1 MDFLIEKIIKYNN
14 PTVVGLDPD
23 TNKLPKFII
32 NKYIDIKGK
41 TLESASLAILEF
53 NKKIIDVVYDIVP
66 CVKPQSAYYEQYGFF
81 GIKTLYETIKY
92 AKEKGMYVI
101 LDGKRNDIGS
111 TMSAYSNA
119 YLGSTNVF
127 GEEVFAFD
135 ADSLTIN
142 TYLGSDTLKALSGDL
157 YKYNKTVFNLV
168 KTSNSSSCDLQDK
181 ILNDEK
187 ISVSS
192 FVGKMCEDLSMET
205 KGKFNF
211 TKVGAVIGATYSSHI
226 EQFRNELKYTFFLIP
241 GYGAQGA
248 SGKDVKSAF
257 NKDGIGAIIN
267 ASRSIIYSYLNN
279 DMDNENYYECIRE
292 AAMKMKE
299 DINYYI

>member
-1 MDFLIEKIIKYNN
+1 MDSLIEKIIEYNN

-23 TNKLPKFII
+23 INKLPKCIV

-81 GIKTLYETIKY
+81 GIKTLYETIQY

-119 YLGSTNVF
+119 YLGCTNIF
-127 GEEVFAFD
+127 GEDVFAFNS
-135 ADSLTIN
+135 DSLTIN
-142 TYLGSDTLKALSGDL
+142 TYLGRDTLNSLIYDL
-157 YKYNKTVFNLV
+157 NKYNKTVFNLV
-168 KTSNSSSCDLQDK
+168 KTSNPSSCDLQDK

-187 ISVSS
+187 ITVSS
-192 FVGKMCEDLSMET
+192 FIAKMCEELSIQT
-205 KGKFNF
+205 IGKFNF

-226 EQFRNELKYTFFLIP
+226 EKFRKDLKHTFFLIP

-248 SGKDVKSAF
+248 SGKDVKAAF

-267 ASRSIIYSYLNN
+267 ASRSIIYSYLNQ
-279 DMDNENYYECIRE
+279 DMDNENYYECIKE
-292 AAMKMKE
+292 AAIKMKE